1 MTSRRRGLGRGLD
14 ALIPNS
20 QPAVQE
26 VDIDLI
32 APNPNQPRN
41 FFEPEALAELT
52 ESIRE
57 HGVIQPLIVS
67 RPEGKSD
74 APYQLIAGERRLL
87 ASREAGLKRVPVIV
101 REASPQSQLELA
113 LVENLQREDLGPLEE
128 AAAFRRLSE
137 EFNLTQ
143 EAIAARVGRSR
154 PAIANS
160 LRLLSLPAEIQASLA
175 NGEISAGHARA
186 ILSIEDQRQQVAI
199 WRKIVGGQLT
209 VRAAEALVKESTNQK
224 RETAK
229 PNGRSADLAA
239 LEEQL
244 RSSLG
249 TKVDLTK
256 GRKGGRIVIHFF
268 SDEELGSIVEKLG

>member
-1 MTSRRRGLGRGLD
+1 MTSRRSGLGRGLD
-14 ALIPNS
+14 ALIPNAK
-20 QPAVQE
+20 PAVQE

-32 APNPNQPRN
+32 APNPQQPRS
-41 FFEPEALAELT
+41 FFEPEALAQLA

-67 RPEGKSD
+67 RPEGKD
-74 APYQLIAGERRLL
+74 AAPYQLIAGERRLL
-87 ASREAGLKRVPVIV
+87 ASRQAGLKRVPVVV
-101 REASPQSQLELA
+101 REASSLSLLELA

-128 AAAFRRLSE
+128 AAAFRRLSA
-137 EFNLTQ
+137 EFSLTQ
-143 EAIAARVGRSR
+143 DAIAARIGRSR
-154 PAIANS
+154 SAIANS

-175 NGEISAGHARA
+175 KAEISAGHARA
-186 ILSIEDQRQQVAI
+186 ILGIEDQRQQLAI
-199 WRKIVGGQLT
+199 WQRIIEGHLT
-209 VRAAEALVKESTNQK
+209 VRDAEALAKEPGKPRPAAAKLQK
-224 RETAK
+224 RPA
-229 PNGRSADLAA
+229 GLSAI
-239 LEEQL
+239 EEQL